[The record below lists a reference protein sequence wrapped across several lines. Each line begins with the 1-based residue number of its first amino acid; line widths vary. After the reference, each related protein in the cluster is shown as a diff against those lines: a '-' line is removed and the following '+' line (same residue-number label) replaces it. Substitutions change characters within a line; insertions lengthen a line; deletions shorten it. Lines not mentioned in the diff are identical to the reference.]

1 VLHIRVKKVVF
12 YTRQPQ
18 AFLISSGH
26 SLTVYLNSR
35 YTVAYILN
43 KKWHSD
49 KQDRQCTCESNIKV
63 RSRNDCCRGKKYS
76 ECMSI

>member
-18 AFLISSGH
+18 AFLIFSGR

-43 KKWHSD
+43 KK
-49 KQDRQCTCESNIKV
+49 
-63 RSRNDCCRGKKYS
+63 
-76 ECMSI
+76 